1 MKSILFL
8 LLLLP
13 VITACGFHLRGSQT
27 DAGSEIEQL
36 YLQTAGATGIADE
49 VRSQLQASETT
60 ILNSSEGA
68 ELTLNLANQ
77 SLAKT
82 VLSVSSVTGKVEGFQ
97 LTLSVLLSVFDAEK
111 NELISNQTI
120 RVTRDYT
127 FDENA
132 VLGTVNEEKALT
144 EELTRQAA
152 TQIIRHLNAVTR
164 D

>member
-1 MKSILFL
+1 M
-8 LLLLP
+8 LP
-13 VITACGFHLRGSQT
+13 VIAACGFHLRGSQA
-27 DAGSEIEQL
+27 DAGSEVEQL
-36 YLQTAGATGIADE
+36 YLQTAGTTGVADE

-60 ILNSSEGA
+60 ILNSSVGA
-68 ELTLNLANQ
+68 ELTLNLTNQ

-82 VLSVSSVTGKVEGFQ
+82 VLSVSSVTGKVEEYQ
-97 LTLSVLLSVFDAEK
+97 LTLSVLMSVFDAEK
-111 NELISNQTI
+111 NDLISNQTI

-132 VLGTVNEEKALT
+132 VLGTVTEEKALT

-152 TQIIRHLNAVTR
+152 TQIIRRLNAVTR